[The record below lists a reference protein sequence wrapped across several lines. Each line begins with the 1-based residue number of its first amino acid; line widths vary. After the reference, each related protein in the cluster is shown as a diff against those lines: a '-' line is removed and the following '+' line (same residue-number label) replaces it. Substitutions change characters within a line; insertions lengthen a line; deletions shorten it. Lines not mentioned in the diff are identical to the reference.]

1 MVMGSRSSWMN
12 REVFS
17 FDVDPEIVAPLENY
31 GPKVM
36 HQNADACD
44 YLIQRL
50 TEIRDQCLKC
60 EEAMQKDRLKYSDSW
75 NAPNADA

>member
-1 MVMGSRSSWMN
+1 MN

-17 FDVDPEIVAPLENY
+17 LDIDPEIVTPLEDY

-36 HQNADACD
+36 RRNAEACD
-44 YLIQRL
+44 YLIRRL

-60 EEAMQKDRLKYSDSW
+60 ETAMQKEDPLKYSDSW
-75 NAPNADA
+75 NVPIADA